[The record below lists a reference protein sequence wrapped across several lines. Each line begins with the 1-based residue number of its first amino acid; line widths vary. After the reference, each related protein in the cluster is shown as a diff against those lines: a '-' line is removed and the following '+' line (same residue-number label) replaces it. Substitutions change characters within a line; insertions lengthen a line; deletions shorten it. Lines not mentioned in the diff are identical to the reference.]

1 MLVKE
6 FFIIKISMDIYGK
19 NGSIFFLISAYFIR
33 RHEIINKK

>member
-19 NGSIFFLISAYFIR
+19 NGSIFFSDYCIFY
-33 RHEIINKK
+33 KKA